1 MSTTYTLRTSEL
13 DEKFLERVR
22 TFFGETTLNITIEE
36 AVDDSEDEGEFRM
49 TPETERELLER
60 IDDVRNNRN
69 IIVPDQKQFQ

>member
-36 AVDDSEDEGEFRM
+36 AEDEVEFRM